1 MKGYMKRL
9 GALQESCGNF
19 LCTLVIG
26 PGDMYEA
33 PEPLHS
39 KDALTPVVAY
49 VTEANPRKRSWQQ
62 VELLQRPPVGGLA
75 RVLAPHELEH

>member
-1 MKGYMKRL
+1 MMKGYMKRL

-39 KDALTPVVAY
+39 EDALTPVVAY

-62 VELLQRPPVGGLA
+62 VGLLPVGGLA